1 MQKNRFWGDFSLFLP
16 WLWQIP
22 PELFRRGN
30 ERNKGLLHHHDK
42 YRDRK
47 NAADGIKDISAIG
60 RFATIDITVFDGI
73 KNVTDIGRIAF
84 IDIGAIKS
92 KKDVAGIGR
101 VTVFFYDFTINQV
114 HN

>member
-1 MQKNRFWGDFSLFLP
+1 MQICSLFLYE
-16 WLWQIP
+16 IICRVY
-22 PELFRRGN
+22 E
-30 ERNKGLLHHHDK
+30 
-42 YRDRK
+42 Y
-47 NAADGIKDISAIG
+47 IKDISAIG

-101 VTVFFYDFTINQV
+101 VTVFFIYAKKIAFSSDFFYDFTINQV